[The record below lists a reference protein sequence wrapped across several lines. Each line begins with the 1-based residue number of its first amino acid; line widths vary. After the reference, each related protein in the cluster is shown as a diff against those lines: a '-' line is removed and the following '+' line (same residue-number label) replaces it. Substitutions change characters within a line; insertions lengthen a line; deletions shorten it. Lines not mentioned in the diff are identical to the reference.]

1 MQIAV
6 IGGGSWGTT
15 IASQVSSKAAT
26 TLWCRNSEIAD
37 AVNKRHENPCYLPG
51 LPLAEALRATT
62 GISEAASD
70 AEIVVVA
77 VPSHALR
84 GIMQEFASYI
94 APEALLVSLTKGL
107 EQQTHLRMTEVFAEI
122 LPNRKF
128 AALSGPSLAKEV
140 MVGHSTAL
148 VAASQNI
155 AAAAC
160 LQSLF
165 SNQTIRVSATD
176 DIIGVELGGGLKNVV
191 ALAVGMAV
199 GQGGGRNTQ
208 AALVTQGFSEITALG
223 LAMGAR
229 AETFSGLAGIG
240 DLMTTCFSRQSRNL
254 HVGTEI
260 GSGREL
266 SEVADETSQIAEGIR
281 TAESAVMLGREYGT
295 PMPVAEEVW
304 AVLNKRRSPKEACRR
319 LCQEIL

>member
-6 IGGGSWGTT
+6 IGAGSWGTT
-15 IASQVSSKAAT
+15 IASQISSKADT

-37 AVNKRHENPCYLPG
+37 AVNTRHENPRYLPG
-51 LPLAEALRATT
+51 LPLAEALRATSD
-62 GISEAASD
+62 IREAAAA

-77 VPSHALR
+77 VPSHVLR
-84 GIMQEFASYI
+84 SVMQEFAPFI
-94 APEALLVSLTKGL
+94 ASEAFLVSLTKGL
-107 EQQTHLRMTEVFAEI
+107 EPQTHLRMTEVLSEI
-122 LPNRKF
+122 VPGRTV

-140 MVGHSTAL
+140 MVGHSTAV
-148 VAASQNI
+148 VAASQNLS
-155 AAAAC
+155 AAAR
-160 LQSLF
+160 LRTLF
-165 SNQTIRVSATD
+165 GNQTLRVSVTD

-191 ALAVGMAV
+191 ALAVGIAV
-199 GQGGGRNTQ
+199 GQGSGRNTQ
-208 AALVTQGFSEITALG
+208 AALVAKGYSEITDLG

-240 DLMTTCFSRQSRNL
+240 DLMATCFSQQSRNL

-281 TAESAVMLGREYGT
+281 TAESAVALGREHSA
-295 PMPVAEEVW
+295 PMPVAQEVW
-304 AVLNKRRSPKEACRR
+304 AVLSKRRSPKEAYRK
-319 LCQEIL
+319 LCQI

>member
-1 MQIAV
+1 MRIAV
-6 IGGGSWGTT
+6 VGAGSWGTT
-15 IASQVSSKAAT
+15 IASQISSKADT
-26 TLWCRNSEIAD
+26 TLWCRNPEIAD
-37 AVNKRHENPCYLPG
+37 AINTRHENPRYLPG
-51 LPLAEALRATT
+51 LPLAEALRATSD
-62 GISEAASD
+62 IREAAVA

-84 GIMQEFASYI
+84 SVMQEFAPHI
-94 APEALLVSLTKGL
+94 ASEALLVSLAKGL
-107 EQQTHLRMTEVFAEI
+107 EPQTHLRMTEVLAEI
-122 LPNRKF
+122 LPGRTV

-140 MVGHSTAL
+140 MVGHSTEV
-148 VAASQNI
+148 VAASQNL
-155 AAAAC
+155 AAAAS

-165 SNQTIRVSATD
+165 GNQTLRVSVTD

-191 ALAVGMAV
+191 ALAVGIAA
-199 GQGGGRNTQ
+199 GQGSGRNTQ
-208 AALVTQGFSEITALG
+208 AALATKGYSEITDLG

-240 DLMTTCFSRQSRNL
+240 DLMTTCFSQQSRNL

-281 TAESAVMLGREYGT
+281 TAESAVELGREHST
-295 PMPVAEEVW
+295 PMPVAQEVW
-304 AVLNKRRSPKEACRR
+304 AVLSKRSSPKEAYRK
-319 LCQEIL
+319 LCQI